1 MASTPLEHRGWRAL
15 GLDEIE
21 AISAAGVNWLPV
33 RRELGVEAFGINA
46 YLANTGELVVEEHT
60 EQGLSHEEIYVV
72 LAGAAMFTLDG
83 EEREAPAG
91 TIVHLA
97 NPHVHRGA
105 RATLDGTI
113 VIAVGAP
120 TEGVYRPSPWEWA
133 FGAQRFRPT
142 ADHEAAL
149 AFLAEGLERYPE
161 NPSILYEAAC
171 WQTMAG
177 RYDEALDALNR
188 AVNGDSRHA
197 TWAQEDEDLEPLR
210 ALPGFP
216 KDGATRSTPG

>member
-1 MASTPLEHRGWRAL
+1 MVSTPLEHPGWRAL
-15 GLDEIE
+15 GLSEIE
-21 AISAAGVNWLPV
+21 AISVAGVNWLPV

-46 YLANTGELVVEEHT
+46 YVANTGELVVEEHT
-60 EQGLSHEEIYVV
+60 EQGLRHEEIYVV
-72 LAGAAMFTLDG
+72 LAGAATFTLDG

-113 VIAVGAP
+113 VIAIGAP
-120 TEGVYRPSPWEWA
+120 IEGVYRPSPWEWA

-149 AFLAEGLERYPE
+149 AFLAEGLEHYPE
-161 NPSILYEAAC
+161 NPSMLYETAC

-177 RYDEALDALNR
+177 RYDEALEALDR
-188 AVNGDSRHA
+188 AVKGDPRQVE
-197 TWAQEDEDLEPLR
+197 WAQEDADLEPLR

-216 KDGATRSTPG
+216 RSAL

>member
-1 MASTPLEHRGWRAL
+1 MVSTPLEHRGWRAL
-15 GLDEIE
+15 RLDEIE
-21 AISAAGVNWLPV
+21 VISAAGVNWLPL

-46 YLANTGELVVEEHT
+46 YVANTGELVVEEHT
-60 EQGLSHEEIYVV
+60 EQGLRHEEIYVI
-72 LAGAAMFTLDG
+72 LAGAATFTLDG
-83 EEREAPAG
+83 EEHEAPAG

-105 RATLDGTI
+105 RATVDGTI
-113 VIAVGAP
+113 VLAVGAP
-120 TEGVYRPSPWEWA
+120 IEGVYRPSPWEWT
-133 FGAQRFRPT
+133 FGAQKFRPT

-149 AFLAEGLERYPE
+149 AFLAEGLEHYPE

-177 RYDEALDALNR
+177 RHDEALEALDR
-188 AVNGDSRHA
+188 AVKGDPRQVE
-197 TWAQEDEDLEPLR
+197 WAQEDTDLEPLR

-216 KDGATRSTPG
+216 RPGA